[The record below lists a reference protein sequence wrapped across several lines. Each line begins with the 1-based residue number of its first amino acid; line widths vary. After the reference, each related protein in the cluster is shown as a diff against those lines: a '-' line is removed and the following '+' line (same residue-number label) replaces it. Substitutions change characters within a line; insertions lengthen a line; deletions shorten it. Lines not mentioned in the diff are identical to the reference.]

1 MAFTEQRISKLSF
14 ERIQILIPKNSDFDP
29 QENWVSIA
37 PLKAWSHVLVKGLF
51 KWCQVFLIAKDSGND
66 VQILDNDIQD
76 AMT

>member
-37 PLKAWSHVLVKGLF
+37 PLKAWPHVLVKGL
-51 KWCQVFLIAKDSGND
+51 ATRTG
-66 VQILDNDIQD
+66 
-76 AMT
+76 